1 MSNLSADMLCENF
14 AGIVPADDFLQKYL
28 PRSRAEASRSEA
40 SRGEANRSEASRIDR
55 IVTNASPQ
63 LAAAGEKV
71 STATDISAPLIEY
84 LEKVVSDF
92 DEQSRPLIHDTHK
105 VVFPSVDDESTK
117 QGYTKPDITVTQ
129 PGMKKAPTK
138 WQWAYA
144 GTVIELKHITDVFDD
159 HDELNKSLASRKA
172 LVQLAKSARSLLMAS
187 GSCHVYVVSV
197 FDKSWA
203 RIFRFDH
210 SGFRATAEFNW
221 ITSTTIFP
229 TFFYRLYNPPDRKG
243 HIWGADDTV
252 SVPTANE
259 KTKMYKAL
267 RKNRFYVGLYPALK
281 DATENSLWI
290 KAVRFSVAPDGTRGT
305 PQIVKCFTIG
315 PLLWNAGGLFSR
327 ATRVFRVLIEEDID
341 HDTPTVYA
349 LKDAWRQE
357 CRRPEI
363 DFYDVIAKYCADPD
377 NGVDPSEVV
386 SDTFERCHM
395 RSLLTPVGAPLNGF
409 KSTKSLAHAIQSAIM
424 HHEIAFNAGV
434 IHRDVSEGNVLF
446 EEVVVSGKQP
456 QGFLLDWD
464 YAEFTEAGLKAYQKW
479 FPERAAADRLYTS
492 IDKSLKDMTGTLP
505 FMAIAII
512 GNFATHGPHHD
523 LESFYWLLVWMI
535 LRHTN
540 HTHSEGS
547 MACSNLFDHSGN
559 SGIAMKR
566 GWLQDRT
573 PIGDKTSALFK
584 LVDKLRKQVRHQN
597 PGNDD
602 PVDSDD
608 SSDEQK
614 VVHLTHGRVLDQF
627 TKRMESDKWPKTDD
641 PALDFVLPKA
651 LDQTENRAPSLLK
664 NTLEQ
669 QARATGSAAKRRREE
684 DSPAIASASS
694 EGTTAAASIGSAPK
708 AKKAKTTAGASG
720 SWGR

>member
-1 MSNLSADMLCENF
+1 
-14 AGIVPADDFLQKYL
+14 
-28 PRSRAEASRSEA
+28 
-40 SRGEANRSEASRIDR
+40 
-55 IVTNASPQ
+55 
-63 LAAAGEKV
+63 
-71 STATDISAPLIEY
+71 LI
-84 LEKVVSDF
+84 
-92 DEQSRPLIHDTHK
+92 QDTHK
-105 VVFPSVDDESTK
+105 VIFPSLDDESTK

-129 PGMKKAPTK
+129 PGMKKAPAK

-144 GTVIELKHITDVFDD
+144 GTVIELKHNTDVFDD
-159 HDELNKSLASRKA
+159 HGKINKSIASIKA

-210 SGFRATAEFNW
+210 SGFRATAKFNW
-221 ITSTTIFP
+221 ITAPTIFP
-229 TFFYRLYNPPDRKG
+229 TFFYRLYNPPRRKG
-243 HIWGADDTV
+243 HMWGADDTV
-252 SVPTANE
+252 SVPTAND
-259 KTKMYKAL
+259 KTRMYKAL
-267 RKNRFYVGLYPALK
+267 CKNRFYADLYPALK

-290 KAVRFSVAPDGTRGT
+290 KAVRLPVAPDGTRGT
-305 PQIVKCFTIG
+305 PQVVKCFTIG
-315 PLLWNAGGLFSR
+315 PLLSNADGLFSR
-327 ATRVFRVLIEEDID
+327 ATRVFRVLLEEDID

-377 NGVDPSEVV
+377 NGVDPVLRAGMAKCHGSVDLSVV
-386 SDTFERCHM
+386 NSRLGHDAALHKTRSASGEEEREERAFERCHM

-505 FMAIAII
+505 FMAIEII
-512 GNFATHGPHHD
+512 RNTVSHGPHHD
-523 LESFYWLLVWMI
+523 LESFYWLLIWMI
-535 LRHTN
+535 LRHTA
-540 HTHSEGS
+540 HSHPEGS
-547 MACSNLFDHSGN
+547 MACSNLFDRSGN
-559 SGIAMKR
+559 VAKLGWIAT
-566 GWLQDRT
+566 QT
-573 PIGDKTSALFK
+573 PIGDKSSALFK
-584 LVDKLRKQVRHQN
+584 LVENLRKQVKHQN
-597 PGNDD
+597 PDD
-602 PVDSDD
+602 VPIDSDD
-608 SSDEQK
+608 SDDSDDEQK
-614 VVHLTHGRVLDQF
+614 AVHLTHERVLDQF
-627 TKRMESDKWPKTDD
+627 AKKMNSDKWRKTDD

-651 LDQTENRAPSLLK
+651 LDQTRAPSLLK
-664 NTLEQ
+664 NTLQ
-669 QARATGSAAKRRREE
+669 HQARATGSAAKRPRED
-684 DSPAIASASS
+684 DSPTIASASS
-694 EGTTAAASIGSAPK
+694 EGTTAAASSGSAPK
-708 AKKAKTTAGASG
+708 PKKAKTTAGASG
-720 SWGR
+720 SRRR